1 MQKIK
6 NYFNGSPMAG
16 LSAGD
21 YGIEPAVDC
30 VSGRRAGFLR
40 ADPLF
45 SDAEFIYLEVI
56 SK

>member
-6 NYFNGSPMAG
+6 NYFNGSPMTG

-21 YGIEPAVDC
+21 YGIETAVDC
-30 VSGRRAGFLR
+30 ASGRRAGFLR

-45 SDAEFIYLEVI
+45 SDADEFLYSE
-56 SK
+56 K

>member
-6 NYFNGSPMAG
+6 NYFNGSLMAG

-21 YGIEPAVDC
+21 YGIELAVDC
-30 VSGRRAGFLR
+30 ASGRLAGFLR

-45 SDAEFIYLEVI
+45 SDAEFIYLF
-56 SK
+56 